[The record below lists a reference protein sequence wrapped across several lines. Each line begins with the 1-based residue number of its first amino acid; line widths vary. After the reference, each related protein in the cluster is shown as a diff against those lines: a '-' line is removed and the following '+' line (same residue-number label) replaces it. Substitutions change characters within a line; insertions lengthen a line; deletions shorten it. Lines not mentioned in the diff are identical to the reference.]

1 MLIPPNAGGSS
12 REAQTA
18 APVDGFVP
26 HAPTDGGD
34 GVVVSMKSDGEGNI
48 LMPASVGDDG
58 AELYWGELRYPSPW
72 SSIQGDQAPCSKP
85 PVDIDVKVGF

>member
-58 AELYWGELRYPSPW
+58 AELY
-72 SSIQGDQAPCSKP
+72 
-85 PVDIDVKVGF
+85 